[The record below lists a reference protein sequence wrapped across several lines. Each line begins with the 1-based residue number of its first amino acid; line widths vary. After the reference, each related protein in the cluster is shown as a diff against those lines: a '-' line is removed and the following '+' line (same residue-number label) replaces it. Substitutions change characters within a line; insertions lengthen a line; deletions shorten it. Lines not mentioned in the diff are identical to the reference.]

1 MRKVYEDFIYLM
13 RCTLNGESA
22 KDFSGGD
29 FGELFRIAQD
39 HNMTNMLYYALRDN
53 CSVPDEISQELQ
65 KYHDLMVYKCA
76 YQKAAEQEMERLFN
90 ENEIRY
96 MLLKGCTVRDLYPS
110 EDMREMADIDILVS
124 KQDLEKIRK
133 FMIASGYEF
142 KGDRDHHDV
151 YIKNA
156 FVSVEVHYTVPG
168 CLNEYFASLSWSGA
182 IRHGFKYSLDASENY
197 IYLINHLHGH
207 FIFGGIGVRSLL
219 DIFLYEKEYVTDIN
233 WEYIN
238 LIFEEYGILDFV
250 KNLRAL
256 NDAWFGQGRSDE
268 MLDEMGEYVFKSGS
282 YGRVTHAIMSYA
294 DGTESDVGVTL
305 KALKKA
311 IFLPVREMHNRMR
324 ILDKF
329 PFLLPFGY
337 LARLVSIL
345 FKQFRRL
352 SGWTKSL
359 RAVNAE
365 SVKKH
370 KEMLGRFG
378 IH

>member
-151 YIKNA
+151 YIKNE

-182 IRHGFKYSLDASENY
+182 IRHGFKYSLDVSENY
-197 IYLINHLHGH
+197 IYLINHLHEH
-207 FIFGGIGVRSLL
+207 FIVGGIGVRSLL

-282 YGRVTHAIMSYA
+282 YGRVTHAIMSSA

-370 KEMLGRFG
+370 KEMLERFG

>member
-29 FGELFRIAQD
+29 FGELFRIARD

-151 YIKNA
+151 YIKNE

-182 IRHGFKYSLDASENY
+182 IRHGFKYSLDVSENY

-282 YGRVTHAIMSYA
+282 YGRVIHAIMSFA

-359 RAVNAE
+359 RAVDAE

-370 KEMLGRFG
+370 KEMLERFG

>member
-39 HNMTNMLYYALRDN
+39 HNMTNMLYYALQDN

-151 YIKNA
+151 YIKNE

-182 IRHGFKYSLDASENY
+182 IRHGFKYSLDVSENY
-197 IYLINHLHGH
+197 IYLINHLHEH
-207 FIFGGIGVRSLL
+207 FIVGGIGVRSLL

-282 YGRVTHAIMSYA
+282 YGRVTHAIMSSA

-370 KEMLGRFG
+370 KEMLERFG

>member
-29 FGELFRIAQD
+29 FGELFHIAQD
-39 HNMTNMLYYALRDN
+39 HNMTNMLYYALQDN
-53 CSVPDEISQELQ
+53 CRVPDGISQELQ

-151 YIKNA
+151 YIKNE

-182 IRHGFKYSLDASENY
+182 IRHGFKYSLDVSENY
-197 IYLINHLHGH
+197 IYLINHLHEH
-207 FIFGGIGVRSLL
+207 FIVGGIGVRSLL

-282 YGRVTHAIMSYA
+282 YGRVTHAIMSSA

-370 KEMLGRFG
+370 KEMLERFG

>member
-151 YIKNA
+151 YIKNE

-182 IRHGFKYSLDASENY
+182 IRHGFKYSLDVSENY
-197 IYLINHLHGH
+197 IYLINHLHEH
-207 FIFGGIGVRSLL
+207 FIVGGIGVRSLL

-256 NDAWFGQGRSDE
+256 NDVWFGQGRSDE
-268 MLDEMGEYVFKSGS
+268 TLDEMGEYVFRSGS
-282 YGRVTHAIMSYA
+282 YGRVSHAIMSFA
-294 DGTESDVGVTL
+294 DGTESDAGVTL

-324 ILDKF
+324 ILDKL

-337 LARLVSIL
+337 LVRLVSIL
-345 FKQFRRL
+345 FKQFKRL
-352 SGWTKSL
+352 SGWVKSL
-359 RAVNAE
+359 RTVDAE
-365 SVKKH
+365 TVKQH
-370 KEMLGRFG
+370 KEMLERFG

>member
-151 YIKNA
+151 YIKNE

-182 IRHGFKYSLDASENY
+182 IRHGFKYSLDVSENY

-207 FIFGGIGVRSLL
+207 FIVGGIGVRSLL

-282 YGRVTHAIMSYA
+282 YGRVTHAIMSSA

-370 KEMLGRFG
+370 KEMLERFG

>member
-53 CSVPDEISQELQ
+53 SNVPDEISQELQ

-76 YQKAAEQEMERLFN
+76 YQKAAEQEIERLFN
-90 ENEIRY
+90 ENETKY
-96 MLLKGCTVRDLYPS
+96 MPLKGCTVRNLYPS

-124 KQDLEKIRK
+124 KTDIEKIRK
-133 FMIASGYEF
+133 FMISSGYEF
-142 KGDRDHHDV
+142 EGDRDHHDV
-151 YIKNA
+151 YIKNS

-168 CLNEYFASLSWSGA
+168 CLDEHFASYSWSGA
-182 IRHGFKYSLDASENY
+182 IKHGFKYSLDVSENY
-197 IYLINHLHGH
+197 IYLINHLHEH
-207 FIFGGIGVRSLL
+207 FCFGGIGVRSFL
-219 DIFLYEKEYVTDIN
+219 DVFIYENKYMTDID
-233 WEYIN
+233 WKYIDS
-238 LIFEEYGILDFV
+238 IFEEYEMLDFV

-256 NDAWFGQGRSDE
+256 NDVWFGQGRSDE
-268 MLDEMGEYVFKSGS
+268 TLDEMGEYVFRSGS
-282 YGRVTHAIMSYA
+282 YGRVSHAIMSFA
-294 DGTESDVGVTL
+294 DGAESDAGVTL

-324 ILDKF
+324 ILDKL

-337 LARLVSIL
+337 LVRLVSIL
-345 FKQFRRL
+345 FKQFKRL
-352 SGWTKSL
+352 SGWVKSL
-359 RAVNAE
+359 RTVDAE
-365 SVKKH
+365 TVKQH
-370 KEMLGRFG
+370 KEMLERFG

>member
-39 HNMTNMLYYALRDN
+39 HNMTNMLYYALQDN

-151 YIKNA
+151 YIKNE

-197 IYLINHLHGH
+197 IYLINHLHEH
-207 FIFGGIGVRSLL
+207 FIVGGIGVRSLL

-282 YGRVTHAIMSYA
+282 YGRVTHAIMSSA
-294 DGTESDVGVTL
+294 DGAESDVGVTL

-370 KEMLGRFG
+370 KEMFERFG

>member
-110 EDMREMADIDILVS
+110 EDMREMADIDILVL

-151 YIKNA
+151 YIKNE

-182 IRHGFKYSLDASENY
+182 IRHGFKYSLDVSENY
-197 IYLINHLHGH
+197 IYLINHLHEH
-207 FIFGGIGVRSLL
+207 FIVGGIGVRSLL

-282 YGRVTHAIMSYA
+282 YGRVTHAIMSSA

-370 KEMLGRFG
+370 KEMLERFG